1 MIIDNPQLLA
11 EALPSI
17 ECVREVKAAT
27 GEQMHN
33 SFIQYKIF
41 EWEQN
46 HQTTTDWEFTGYLRL
61 N

>member
-27 GEQMHN
+27 GEQVHN
-33 SFIQYKIF
+33 SFIQYKID
-41 EWEQN
+41 EWERY
-46 HQTTTDWEFTGYLRL
+46 HQTMTDWEATEYLRL
-61 N
+61 Y